1 MGSGTGMNNHD
12 VTGSGESNMSDSV
25 VNGPIT
31 VTDANFVDEIENSS
45 VLAMV
50 DFWAEW
56 CGPCR
61 IVGPI
66 VEELAA
72 DYAEQIKVG
81 KMDVDSNP
89 QTPQR
94 FNIRSIP
101 SILFFKDG
109 ELVDSVIGALPR
121 SELEKKILEHA

>member
-1 MGSGTGMNNHD
+1 
-12 VTGSGESNMSDSV
+12 MSDSV
-25 VNGPIT
+25 GSGPIT
-31 VTDANFVDEIENSS
+31 VTDANFTDEIENNSG
-45 VLAMV
+45 LAMV

-72 DYAEQIKVG
+72 DYADKVKVG

-89 QTPQR
+89 ETPQR

-109 ELVDSVIGALPR
+109 ELVDAVIGALPR
-121 SELEKKILEHA
+121 TELEKRILEHS